1 MTTLDVLIVDDEES
15 IRQLYTDAFTLA
27 GLKVLTADTS
37 DDAVAKALQYHPRVI
52 LMDILLGNDT
62 GHSAVEKIR
71 RDDWGKNARIIYLTN
86 LTEPENVV
94 KAISLQPEEY
104 IVKAHTD
111 VKDVVNQARMAMY
124 KSS

>member
-27 GLKVLTADTS
+27 GLSIATAATGA
-37 DDAVAKALQYHPRVI
+37 DAVRLALHHHPRVI
-52 LMDILLGNDT
+52 LMDILLGDMT
-62 GHSAVEKIR
+62 GHDAVENIR
-71 RDDWGKNARIIYLTN
+71 LDDWGKNARIIYLTN

-111 VKDVVNQARMAMY
+111 VKDVINRARMAMY